1 MDVGPGGVDLSARI
15 MVHGLGPTL
24 GLNDIVQCIVNH
36 YVGSLIVPV
45 GFEHSDLKQFDSL
58 IFRQFF

>member
-1 MDVGPGGVDLSARI
+1 

-24 GLNDIVQCIVNH
+24 GLNDIVQFIVNH
-36 YVGSLIVPV
+36 CVGSLIVPV

-58 IFRQFF
+58 IFQQRF